1 MSSASGVPRPGP
13 HRALHPDTR
22 SAVDAILDDVDAD
35 LARQFPGDDAA
46 AQPVH
51 TAYLS
56 AADADPGTPAYWGEQ
71 ARAIAEAAAATLA
84 DLADAPIADLVLA
97 RLRSNPIVDAR
108 IDLEDGYGR
117 RPDAVEDADAR
128 RAGETLAAW
137 SADRPHAPRV
147 AGIRAKGLGAA
158 ERARGIRTLELVLD
172 AAGGVPDGFVF
183 TVPKL
188 RDVRQVDAVN
198 LICADL
204 ERAHGLSEGAL
215 RYELQVEIP
224 QAVLGA
230 DGRATVAEAIHRGRP
245 RLSGL
250 HYGTYDYSAACGI
263 VSAQQS
269 LTHPVA
275 DHAKD
280 VMQAAAAH
288 TGVWVSDGSTQVVPV
303 GDPGQVAAALER
315 HHALVTRSLKRG
327 LYQGWDMHPGHLVT
341 RWTAVID
348 FFRQAMPTA
357 AARLQ
362 AYFEHVS
369 GSEVLDEPATAMSLA
384 LVIKRGIAAGAFT
397 AAEVTTI
404 APLCTEARL
413 QTLRAHGGSLG
424 G

>member
-1 MSSASGVPRPGP
+1 MTGVSEPRPDA
-13 HRALHPDTR
+13 HRGLRADTR
-22 SAVDAILDDVDAD
+22 SAVETILNDVDAD
-35 LARQFPGDDAA
+35 LDRLFPGDDAVS
-46 AQPVH
+46 QPIH
-51 TAYLS
+51 TVYVS
-56 AADADPGTPAYWGEQ
+56 AADAEAGTPATWGVE
-71 ARAIAEAAAATLA
+71 ALAIADAAAASLGGLA
-84 DLADAPIADLVLA
+84 TTEVIDLARA
-97 RLRSNPIVDAR
+97 RLRSNPIVDLR

-137 SADRPHAPRV
+137 VADRPHTPRV
-147 AGIRAKGLGAA
+147 AGIRAKGLGAL

-204 ERAHGLSEGAL
+204 ERAHGISDGTL

-245 RLSGL
+245 RISGV

-269 LTHPVA
+269 LAHPAA
-275 DHAKD
+275 DHAKS
-280 VMQAAAAH
+280 VMQVAAAQ

-303 GDPGQVAAALER
+303 GDPDQVAAALSR
-315 HHALVTRSLKRG
+315 HHALVTRSLERG
-327 LYQGWDMHPGHLVT
+327 FYQGWDMHPGHLIT
-341 RWTAVID
+341 RWMAVIG
-348 FFRQAMPTA
+348 FFRTAMPTA

-362 AYFEHVS
+362 AYFERSS
-369 GSEVLDEPATAMSLA
+369 GEVMDEPATAMSLA
-384 LVIKRGIAAGAFT
+384 LVVGRGVAAGAFT
-397 AAEVTTI
+397 PDEVAAI
-404 APLCTEARL
+404 APLCTPARL
-413 QTLRAHGGSLG
+413 AELRSQGGALAD
-424 G
+424 